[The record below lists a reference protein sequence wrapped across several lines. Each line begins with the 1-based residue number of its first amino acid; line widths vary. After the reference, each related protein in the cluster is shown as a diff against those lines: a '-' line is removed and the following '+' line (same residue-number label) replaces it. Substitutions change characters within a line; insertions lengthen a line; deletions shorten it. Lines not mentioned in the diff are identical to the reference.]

1 MGSADTN
8 GTGADSKHL
17 DVGDMSDDEKDLSS
31 ADAEGV
37 WSPDI
42 EQSFQEALAI
52 YPPCGRRKIIL
63 SDEGKMYGEYQFEC
77 FIFFIYLVLR
87 IATNH
92 RNSPYIHIVIYS
104 YS

>member
-1 MGSADTN
+1 
-8 GTGADSKHL
+8 
-17 DVGDMSDDEKDLSS
+17 MSDDDKDLSS

-63 SDEGKMYGEYQFEC
+63 SDEGKMYGMYRDKKNNIICLHFFEY
-77 FIFFIYLVLR
+77 L
-87 IATNH
+87 
-92 RNSPYIHIVIYS
+92 
-104 YS
+104 

>member
-1 MGSADTN
+1 MPTCRS
-8 GTGADSKHL
+8 L
-17 DVGDMSDDEKDLSS
+17 FCPQDDKDLAS

-63 SDEGKMYGEYQFEC
+63 SDEGKMYGKC
-77 FIFFIYLVLR
+77 PD
-87 IATNH
+87 A
-92 RNSPYIHIVIYS
+92 
-104 YS
+104 